1 MTGVEMAEVSFWNSF
16 LTDFSEP
23 FIYRQQNFR
32 KAVANDSLQKTHSF
46 YISDAAYNR
55 ICTMTNEN
63 DAAIFN
69 CIVSAIGIVLS
80 RYSGQ
85 TNIIIDTALL
95 EDAHERALPVLFKV
109 QSASAIR
116 DYLNELQETIGNCYM
131 AQDVAVDAFQTNV
144 FVQYSAIHDGAPNLQ
159 QYDLVFDLD
168 RDDAGITISIVYAA
182 TYFDASFIERMQQH
196 LESVFSNYNDLN
208 TPVGDI
214 DILSADERIAI
225 DQFNSAP
232 VAYPKDK
239 TVIELFEAQV
249 VKTPNDLAVVSS
261 EGSLTYE
268 QLNREADKL
277 AQYLQQQ
284 SMVKPGDIV
293 GIMAARSLR
302 LITAIVGILKA
313 GAAYLP
319 IDPNYPKERQKHMLS
334 EAEVKVLLV
343 DSEYMF
349 GVDFFEGELFMLDMQ
364 LEMLE
369 EGAVQPTGTSAH
381 DVAYVIYTSGS
392 TGIPKGVMVKH
403 ASLINLCN
411 WHCREFEVTGDSRAT
426 MYANIAF
433 DASVWEA
440 WPYLLAGAT
449 LYPVNESL
457 KLDLEGLVD
466 FLNTNQITHCFLP
479 TPICSELNGR
489 NLSLKDNLVIL
500 TGGDELRKSEG
511 SALNIVNNY
520 GPTESTVVATSI
532 KLRNNPHAPLLP
544 IGKPIDNIQVY
555 ILDSQHRMVPVGVEG
570 ELFIA
575 GDGLAKGYLHRE
587 VLTNEKFIQSP
598 FKEGEVMYGTG
609 DIACWLE
616 DGNILFRGRK
626 DSQVKIRGYRIELGE
641 IAAQL
646 RKHDLIDDVL
656 VLLKE
661 DGQHK
666 YLCAYYTA
674 QAAIAKD
681 ELRDFLRNALPDYM
695 VPSYFFFLNQFP
707 LTTNAKIDTKAL
719 LQLEIPREAVV
730 TDSPKSILE
739 EKMTNVWQ
747 DALGVDSIGV
757 NDNFFAL
764 GGDSIKALRLVYDV
778 NEAFGANLKLMD
790 IFKFETPGKLINRI
804 KETQGSVEYPALEQ
818 EVDKLLETTRTSYLQ
833 KFEATELIQ
842 DVYPV
847 ADIQLGM
854 LYHGLYGEKGRAV
867 YHDQILHQVRYPNFD
882 AARFSKAVSLIAA
895 QHEILRTAFDLTDI
909 EAPVQI
915 VYNAVESDYA
925 HEDLSSKTRQEQ
937 EDAIR
942 QMLAA
947 DRAQPFDVQKP
958 GLWRVRTFS
967 LGNDVVVVL
976 LVCHHAIIDGWS
988 DATFST
994 ELNNIYVKL
1003 KEEPSFVPAKLSC
1016 SYKDYVKDE
1025 LFAKR
1030 KPVVQQFWKNEF
1042 AGYQKTKFIFELDDA
1057 NSRNK
1062 VYNKDLG
1069 SDLKDKLSRFAIE
1082 QNISP
1087 RVVCFS
1093 VFLQVLRSLSLSEE
1107 LIVGLHSHNR
1117 PVHKESEKLLGCF
1130 LNTLPVKY
1138 SFTDDMKWMDHLA
1151 AVNNKVMDVS
1161 EHGNLSLFEI
1171 AKLNPL
1177 QGSSNENPFFDAMF
1191 AYLDFHVYKELDA
1204 DNNDFSSTFGR
1215 NELDVH
1221 GQGINNTHFNFL
1233 VNATLDE
1240 FNLLV
1245 FYKSTQI
1252 DAELVAYIAD
1262 LFRQGL
1268 INIIDHPASAIAFNT
1283 YQSEAAVTAEDDNIN
1298 FNF

>member
-1 MTGVEMAEVSFWNSF
+1 MAEVSFWSRY
-16 LTDFSEP
+16 LADFSEP
-23 FIYRQQNFR
+23 FIYRQLNFR
-32 KAVANDSLQKTHSF
+32 KPVAATGQKSHLF
-46 YISDAAYNR
+46 HISQSASQR
-55 ICTMTNEN
+55 ILAMTSEN

-69 CIVSAIGIVLS
+69 CIFSAVALVLS

-85 TNIIIDTALL
+85 NKLILHTALL
-95 EDAHERALPVLFKV
+95 GEAHNRALPIPVTV
-109 QSASAIR
+109 PSGSTTR
-116 DYLNELQETIGNCYM
+116 DYLNQVQETIGNCYL
-131 AQDVAVDAFQTNV
+131 AQDEATTDFQSNV
-144 FVQYSAIHDGAPNLQ
+144 LVHYSAIHEATPDLE
-159 QYDLVFDLD
+159 QYDLVFQLE
-168 RDDAGITISIVYAA
+168 REEASLIININYAGSCFDAG
-182 TYFDASFIERMQQH
+182 FIHRMQQH
-196 LESVFSNYNDLN
+196 LESVFSSYHNLDA
-208 TPVGDI
+208 PVKQV
-214 DILSADERIAI
+214 DILTEHERAAI
-225 DQFNSAP
+225 LNFNGAP
-232 VAYPKDK
+232 VAYPKEK
-239 TVIELFEAQV
+239 TVVELFEAQAA
-249 VKTPNDLAVVSS
+249 KTPGALAVVSA
-261 EGSLTYE
+261 EASLTYQ
-268 QLNREADKL
+268 QLDQQANKL
-277 AQYLQQQ
+277 AHYLQSQ
-284 SMVKPGDIV
+284 SGIQPGDIV
-293 GIMAARSLR
+293 GIMAARSAR
-302 LITAIVGILKA
+302 LITGIVGILKA

-319 IDPNYPKERQKHMLS
+319 IDPNYPRERQKHMLE
-334 EAEVKVLLV
+334 EANVKVLLV
-343 DSEYMF
+343 DSEFMF
-349 GVDFFEGELFMLDMQ
+349 GVDFFDGELFMLDMQ
-364 LEMLE
+364 LEVLE
-369 EGAVQPTGTSAH
+369 EGVPQSAGITGQ
-381 DVAYVIYTSGS
+381 DLAYVIYTSGS

-411 WHCREFEVTGDSRAT
+411 WHRREFEVTQDSRAT

-433 DASVWEA
+433 DASVWEL

-449 LYPVNESL
+449 MYPVSESL
-457 KLDLEGLVD
+457 KLDLEGLVE
-466 FLNTNQITHCFLP
+466 FLNSNQVTHCFLP
-479 TPICSELNGR
+479 TPICAELNSR
-489 NLSLKDNLVIL
+489 NLALKDNLYIL
-500 TGGDELRKSEG
+500 TGGDELRNSAG
-511 SALNIVNNY
+511 SSLNIVNNY

-555 ILDSQHRMVPVGVEG
+555 ILDNEQRMVPVGVEG

-575 GDGLAKGYLHRE
+575 GEGLAKGYLHRE
-587 VLTNEKFIQSP
+587 ALTKEKFIASP

-646 RKHDLIDDVL
+646 RKHESIDDVL

-661 DGQHK
+661 EGQHK
-666 YLCAYYTA
+666 YLCAYYTGKA
-674 QAAIAKD
+674 EIAKH
-681 ELRDFLRNALPDYM
+681 ELSKFLRQALPDYM
-695 VPSYFFFLNQFP
+695 VPSHFFYMEQFP

-719 LQLEIPREAVV
+719 LQLEIPRETVV
-730 TDSPKSILE
+730 VESPRDILE

-747 DALGVDSIGV
+747 DALGVPPIGV
-757 NDNFFAL
+757 TDNFFAL

-790 IFKFETPGKLINRI
+790 IFKYETPEKLINRI
-804 KETQGSVEYPALEQ
+804 KEVQGAVEYPVLEQ
-818 EVDKLLETTRTSYLQ
+818 EVNKLLEATRTAYLQ
-833 KFEATELIQ
+833 KFATPELVE
-842 DVYPV
+842 DAYPV

-867 YHDQILHQVRYPNFD
+867 YHDQILHQVKYPNFD
-882 AARFSKAVSLIAA
+882 PVRFGKAVSLMAA

-915 VYNAVESDYA
+915 VYRQVQADYA
-925 HEDLSSKTRQEQ
+925 HEDLSAMGRQEQ
-937 EDAIR
+937 EQAIR
-942 QMLAA
+942 QRLAD
-947 DRAQPFDVQKP
+947 DRAQPFDIQQP
-958 GLWRVRTFS
+958 GLWRVRSFS

-1003 KEEPSFVPAKLSC
+1003 EDEPSFAPAKLSC
-1016 SYKDYVKDE
+1016 SYKDYVRDE
-1025 LFAKR
+1025 LLAKR
-1030 KPVVQQFWKNEF
+1030 KPVVQRFWKDEF
-1042 AGYQKTKFIFELDDA
+1042 AGYRKTKFIFELDDA
-1057 NSRNK
+1057 NSKNK

-1069 SDLKDKLSRFAIE
+1069 ADLKDKLSRFAIE

-1093 VFLQVLRSLSLSEE
+1093 VFLHVIRSLSLGDE

-1138 SFTDDMKWMDHLA
+1138 SFGDGMKWMDHLA
-1151 AVNNKVMDVS
+1151 AVNNKVMEVT

-1177 QGSSNENPFFDAMF
+1177 QEKSSENPFFDAMF

-1204 DNNDFSSTFGR
+1204 GSKDFSSTFGR

-1221 GQGINNTHFNFL
+1221 GQGINNTHLNFL
-1233 VNATLDE
+1233 VNSTLDE

-1268 INIIDHPASAIAFNT
+1268 INMIDHPASTISFNA
-1283 YQSEAAVTAEDDNIN
+1283 YQAEAPVAEAAETNIS

>member
-1 MTGVEMAEVSFWNSF
+1 MTGVDMAEISFWNQ
-16 LTDFSEP
+16 LLPDFSEP
-23 FIYRQQNFR
+23 FIYRQQNFS
-32 KAVANDSLQKTHSF
+32 KEVEEKNNHSF
-46 YISDAAYNR
+46 TISTPAYER
-55 ICTMTNEN
+55 ICAMTNES
-63 DAAIFN
+63 DAGIFN
-69 CIVSAIGIVLS
+69 CIVSAVGLVLS

-85 TNIIIDTALL
+85 HNIIIDTALL
-95 EDAHERALPVLFKV
+95 DDTHERALPILFRV
-109 QSASAIR
+109 PAACSTR
-116 DYLNELQETIGNCYM
+116 DYLNQVQETIGNCYLS
-131 AQDVAVDAFQTNV
+131 QDEAVNSFHTNV
-144 FVQYSAIHDGAPNLQ
+144 FIHYSAIHDGAPDLQ
-159 QYDLVFDLD
+159 QYDLVFNIE
-168 RDDAGITISIVYAA
+168 REDAGISISINY
-182 TYFDASFIERMQQH
+182 TYFDARFIQRMQRH
-196 LESVFSNYNDLN
+196 LESVFSSYNNLDL
-208 TPVGDI
+208 PVGEI
-214 DILSADERIAI
+214 DILSEAERKAI
-225 DQFNSAP
+225 QQFNSAP
-232 VAYPKDK
+232 VDYPKDK
-239 TVIELFEAQV
+239 TLIDLFEAQV
-249 VKTPNDLAVVSS
+249 KKTPNALAVVSA
-261 EGSLTYE
+261 EASLTYE
-268 QLNREADKL
+268 QLDHESNKL

-284 SMVKPGDIV
+284 SMIRPGDIV
-293 GIMAARSLR
+293 GIMATRSSR
-302 LITAIVGILKA
+302 LITGIVGILKA

-343 DSEYMF
+343 DSEFMF

-369 EGAVQPTGTSAH
+369 EGAAAPTGITSQ
-381 DVAYVIYTSGS
+381 DLAYVIYTSGS

-411 WHCREFEVTGDSRAT
+411 WHCREFDVTQESRAT

-433 DASVWEA
+433 DASVWEL

-449 LYPVNESL
+449 LYPVSEAL
-457 KLDLEGLVD
+457 KLDLEGLVH
-466 FLNTNQITHCFLP
+466 FLNSNEITHCFLP
-479 TPICSELNGR
+479 TPICSELNSR
-489 NLSLKDNLVIL
+489 NITVKQDLLIL

-520 GPTESTVVATSI
+520 GPTESTVVASSI
-532 KLRNNPHAPLLP
+532 KLRSNPHAPLLP

-555 ILDSQHRMVPVGVEG
+555 ILDAEHRMVPVGVEG

-587 VLTNEKFIQSP
+587 ALTNEKFIQSP
-598 FKEGEVMYGTG
+598 FGLLYGTG
-609 DIACWLE
+609 DVACWLE

-646 RKHDLIDDVL
+646 RKHELVDDVL
-656 VLLKE
+656 VLLKDE
-661 DGQHK
+661 GQNK
-666 YLCAYYTA
+666 CLCAYYTA
-674 QAAIAKD
+674 KNEIAK
-681 ELRDFLRNALPDYM
+681 EQLTGFLRNALPDYM

-719 LQLEIPREAVV
+719 LQLEVPREEVV
-730 TDSPKSILE
+730 IESPKNILE
-739 EKMTNVWQ
+739 EKMTNVWK
-747 DALGVDSIGV
+747 DALGVTIIGV
-757 NDNFFAL
+757 KDNFFAL

-790 IFKFETPGKLINRI
+790 IFKYETPEKLVNRI
-804 KETQGSVEYPALEQ
+804 KEVQGAVEHPALEQ
-818 EVDKLLETTRTSYLQ
+818 EVDKLLQETKSMYLQ
-833 KFEATELIQ
+833 NFAAAELVE

-854 LYHGLYGEKGRAV
+854 LYHGLYAEKGRAM
-867 YHDQILHQVRYPNFD
+867 YHDQILHQVKYPNFD
-882 AARFSKAVSLIAA
+882 PVRFGKAVSLMAA
-895 QHEILRTAFDLTDI
+895 QHEILRTSFDLTDV

-915 VYNAVESDYA
+915 VHSAIEADYA
-925 HEDLSSKTRQEQ
+925 HEDLSAKNRPEQ
-937 EDAIR
+937 EAAIR
-942 QMLAA
+942 QMLAD
-947 DRAQPFDVQKP
+947 DRAQPFDIQKP

-967 LGNDVVVVL
+967 LGNNVVVVV

-994 ELNNIYVKL
+994 ELNNIYVRL
-1003 KEEPSFVPAKLSC
+1003 KDEPSFAPAKLSC
-1016 SYKDYVKDE
+1016 SYKEYVKDE
-1025 LFAKR
+1025 LMAKR

-1057 NSRNK
+1057 GSKNK

-1069 SDLKDKLSRFAIE
+1069 ADLKDKLSRFAIE

-1087 RVVCFS
+1087 RVVCFG
-1093 VFLQVLRSLSLSEE
+1093 VFLHVLRSLSLSEE

-1138 SFTDDMKWMDHLA
+1138 RFNEDMKWMDHLA
-1151 AVNNKVMDVS
+1151 AVNNKVMEVT

-1171 AKLNPL
+1171 AKLNPV
-1177 QGSSNENPFFDAMF
+1177 QGQKNENPFFDTLF

-1204 DNNDFSSTFGR
+1204 DNNDFASTFGR

-1262 LFRQGL
+1262 LFREGL
-1268 INIIDHPASAIAFNT
+1268 INMIDHPAGLIAFNAGET
-1283 YQSEAAVTAEDDNIN
+1283 TAGAATTDETNIN